1 VLVTL
6 GFVFVLAGIGLVALA
21 TSDAVP
27 AVTAAIGWV
36 VAGLGMG
43 LGLTSLSVLVLELS
57 PVAEQGV
64 NASALQVSDALGSII
79 MIGTAGAVFAALA
92 TGATRGATPY
102 LVIDAVMATVCVA
115 GALVAHRVRPDT
127 R

>member
-1 VLVTL
+1 M
-6 GFVFVLAGIGLVALA
+6 
-21 TSDAVP
+21 
-27 AVTAAIGWV
+27 

-57 PVAEQGV
+57 PVAEQGA
-64 NASALQVSDALGSII
+64 NAAALQVSDALGSIV
-79 MIGTAGAVFAALA
+79 MIGTAGAIFAALA
-92 TGATRGATPY
+92 TGTSHGATPY